1 MTWDV
6 RSELNPTMVKLL
18 EKAKVAIE
26 AGAATVGAT
35 VDVTHYQGIP
45 AAEYSS
51 EMVELLSEAITA
63 VYGPAGLHAP
73 VKTAGGEDFHFFIK
87 EKPSLKAGYFGLGCD
102 LTPGIHHPAMK
113 FNKNAL
119 ETGKD
124 VLVYAA
130 KKLLKQ

>member
-51 EMVELLSEAITA
+51 EMVELLAEAITA

-102 LTPGIHHPAMK
+102 LTPGIHHPAMT

-119 ETGKD
+119 EKGKD
-124 VLVYAA
+124 VLIYAA